1 MTEETNAAG
10 APEMKKKNNRDHIA
24 WIAII
29 IIAVVIV
36 FASLLITVLI
46 VPEFKTI
53 GDLFAFIGKQF

>member
-1 MTEETNAAG
+1 MTEETNVTG
-10 APEMKKKNNRDHIA
+10 APEKEKKNKRDKKA

-29 IIAVVIV
+29 IIAVIIV

-46 VPEFKTI
+46 VPEFKTL